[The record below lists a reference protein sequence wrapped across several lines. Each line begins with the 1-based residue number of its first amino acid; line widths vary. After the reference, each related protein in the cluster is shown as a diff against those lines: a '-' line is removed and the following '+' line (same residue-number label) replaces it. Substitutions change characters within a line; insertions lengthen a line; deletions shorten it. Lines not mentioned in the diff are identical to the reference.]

1 MRRPTLIAGAAL
13 AVIAAT
19 TLTPAVAAQPT
30 AGPQAT
36 ATTNVTLPVGHD
48 AFAPIA
54 VSPDGRTAYVT
65 AWGERGKP
73 TYVNFVDVASGTAR
87 QSAIVGKSTSLTG
100 PALTPDGKRLAVGSW
115 DDKAVS
121 IIDTRSGKVIKKIA
135 VGGQPDTLFI
145 GPKGSSLF
153 AFLIDQGIVAK
164 IDLKTYRV
172 TGRFPTKA
180 GGGGTCKKDWTGM
193 NMTKDSKTLLLAC
206 SENGLLFM
214 STTNGRI
221 TGYDSQ
227 AGGGDPLFSPDR
239 KLVYTGVANF
249 FNVTDAHSGKSVST
263 VNLWRKGDG
272 DIDGIESPLSI
283 AVMPDGSKVYAT
295 MPEVGQIS
303 VLDPK
308 TGKETSRIAIDG
320 KTMIN
325 ASSLTLSS
333 DGRRLYVV
341 ADAGSVITIDTTTD
355 SVVGTDP
362 GPLPGPGID
371 HDTIVSSRAVLLFG
385 SRIGQAW
392 SSFTNGTDTAAGFRI
407 LTMNGDT
414 P

>member
-1 MRRPTLIAGAAL
+1 MRRPTLFAGAAL

-19 TLTPAVAAQPT
+19 TLTPAAATQPT
-30 AGPQAT
+30 AGSLAT
-36 ATTNVTLPVGHD
+36 ASANVTLPVGHD

-73 TYVNFVDVASGTAR
+73 TYVNFVDVASGKSR
-87 QSAIVGKSTSLTG
+87 QSAAVGKSTSLTG

-121 IIDTRSGKVIKKIA
+121 ILDTRSGKVIKKIA

-153 AFLIDQGIVAK
+153 AFLIDQGVVVK

-180 GGGGTCKKDWTGM
+180 GGGGSCKKDWTGM

-221 TGYDSQ
+221 SGYDSQ
-227 AGGGDPLFSPDR
+227 AGGGNPLFSPDR

-249 FNVTDAHSGKSVST
+249 FNITDARTGKSVAT
-263 VNLWRKGDG
+263 VNLWHKGDG

-283 AVMPDGSKVYAT
+283 AVVPNGSKVYAT

-308 TGKETSRIAIDG
+308 TGKETSRIAMDG
-320 KTMIN
+320 KTMLN

-333 DGRRLYVV
+333 DGTRVYAVTG
-341 ADAGSVITIDTTTD
+341 DGTVITIDTATD

-362 GPLPGPGID
+362 GPTPDPGID
-371 HDTIVSSRAVLLFG
+371 HDTIVSSGAVLLFG

-392 SSFTNGTDTAAGFRI
+392 SSFKNDADTAAGFRI

>member
-1 MRRPTLIAGAAL
+1 MRRPTLIAGAAV
-13 AVIAAT
+13 AIIAAT
-19 TLTPAVAAQPT
+19 MLTPATAAEPT
-30 AGPQAT
+30 AGPIAS
-36 ATTNVTLPVGHD
+36 ASTNVSLPVGHD
-48 AFAPIA
+48 AFAPIP

-65 AWGERGKP
+65 AWGQRGKP
-73 TYVNFVDVASGTAR
+73 TYVNFVDVANGTSR
-87 QSAIVGKSTSLTG
+87 QSSVVGKSTSLTG

-153 AFLIDQGIVAK
+153 AFLIDKGTVAK

-172 TGRFPTKA
+172 TGRFPTNA

-193 NMTKDSKTLLLAC
+193 NMTTDSKTLLLAC

-214 STTNGRI
+214 STSNGRI
-221 TGYDSQ
+221 TGYDSK

-249 FNVTDAHSGKSVST
+249 FNVTDARSGKSVNT

-272 DIDGIESPLSI
+272 DIDGIESPMSI

-308 TGKETSRIAIDG
+308 SGQETARIAMDG
-320 KTMIN
+320 KTMLN
-325 ASSLTLSS
+325 ASGLTLSS
-333 DGRRLYVV
+333 DGRKLY
-341 ADAGSVITIDTTTD
+341 AIGDAGSIITIDTATD

-362 GPLPGPGID
+362 GPLPDPGID
-371 HDTIVSSRAVLLFG
+371 HDTIVSSKAVLLFG

-392 SSFTNGTDTAAGFRI
+392 SSFKNGTDTAAGFRI
-407 LTMNGDT
+407 LNMNGGT